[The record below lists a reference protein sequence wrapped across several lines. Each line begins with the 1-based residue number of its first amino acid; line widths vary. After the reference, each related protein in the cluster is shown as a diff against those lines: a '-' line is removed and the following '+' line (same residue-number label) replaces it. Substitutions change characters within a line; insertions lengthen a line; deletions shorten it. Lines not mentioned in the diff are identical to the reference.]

1 MNETF
6 PCTSC
11 GECCKKIGALLA
23 VKDIPDPVTKLLI
36 DAFPYK
42 AQWQNGWCEKLT
54 EDNKCSVYN
63 DRPLLCN
70 IREVAAL
77 RGIPWQIHYLQSA
90 TICNQWINDNPD
102 LDNDEYLVFFEE
114 KMT

>member
-11 GECCKKIGALLA
+11 GECCKKMGLLLNS
-23 VKDIPDPVTKLLI
+23 KEHFDPFTRFVLDK
-36 DAFPYK
+36 FPYK
-42 AQWQNGWCEKLT
+42 TQFQNGWCEKLT
-54 EDNKCSVYN
+54 EDNKCSVYD

-70 IREVAAL
+70 IRAMAAA
-77 RGIPWQIHYLQSA
+77 RGVPWQLHYLEAAKQ
-90 TICNQWINDNPD
+90 CNTWINDNPD
-102 LDNDEYLVFFEE
+102 LDNEKYLVFFEE